1 MAVKDSEARDQVL
14 TLIQSRIT
22 ESQDRLAA
30 LVSRRKRGTAEDWYP
45 DPNET
50 HRMYEGDLGRWQQIL
65 TYAEKKL

>member
-1 MAVKDSEARDQVL
+1 MVVKDSDAREHVL

-30 LVSRRKRGTAEDWYP
+30 LVSRRKRGSAEDWYP
-45 DPNET
+45 DPDET
-50 HRMYEGDLGRWQQIL
+50 HRKYEGDLGLWQQIL